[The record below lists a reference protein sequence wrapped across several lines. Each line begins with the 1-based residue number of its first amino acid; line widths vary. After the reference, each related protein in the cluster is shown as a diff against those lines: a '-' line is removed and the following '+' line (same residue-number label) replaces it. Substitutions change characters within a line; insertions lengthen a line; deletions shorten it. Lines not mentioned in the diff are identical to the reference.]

1 MHNKYNEKISDMKK
15 CIQKK
20 NKLNMLLK
28 QTEQDIIKEKLLLN
42 KISAELMKD
51 NHEVLKI
58 ESSDIISL
66 FYAILGKD
74 EEKNSKERQKLL
86 KARLVYD
93 QCKNNMLLRQYKRG
107 VSPHLY
113 LNIKL

>member
-1 MHNKYNEKISDMKK
+1 MHYKYNEKISDMKK

-66 FYAILGKD
+66 FMQYLARMRKRTARKAEAPKGKI
-74 EEKNSKERQKLL
+74 S
-86 KARLVYD
+86 
-93 QCKNNMLLRQYKRG
+93 
-107 VSPHLY
+107 
-113 LNIKL
+113 I